1 MSYQEKID
9 AYRNA
14 IESVLLDD
22 EYRIDQKISTLEVLF
37 ADLRVAEHGLETKQM
52 ADRFV
57 SEHEEEKANES
68 CQQ

>member
-37 ADLRVAEHGLETKQM
+37 ADLRVAEYGLETKQM

-57 SEHEEEKANES
+57 SEHEEEKANEP